1 MMPERSTRRTGGQ
14 SLVEFAL
21 VIGLLLFIVCAAF
34 DAFQVVLTQATVA
47 DAASAAAH
55 QAALLGGDD
64 GPGGM
69 VEQAAQRVLAGGL
82 TTGSGDAVVSVRCEE
97 PCQRYQPIHVRVR
110 FEDARW
116 FPIFSARLQIEREAV
131 RASEKDR
138 SATLSLP

>member
-1 MMPERSTRRTGGQ
+1 MMPARSPRRTSGQ

-69 VEQAAQRVLAGGL
+69 VEHAAQRVLAGGL

-116 FPIFSARLQIEREAV
+116 FPIFSARMLIEREAV

-138 SATLSLP
+138 SATFSLP

>member
-1 MMPERSTRRTGGQ
+1 
-14 SLVEFAL
+14 
-21 VIGLLLFIVCAAF
+21 VI
-34 DAFQVVLTQATVA
+34 
-47 DAASAAAH
+47 
-55 QAALLGGDD
+55 
-64 GPGGM
+64 
-69 VEQAAQRVLAGGL
+69 
-82 TTGSGDAVVSVRCEE
+82 VSVQCEE

>member
-1 MMPERSTRRTGGQ
+1 MMPERSTQRTGGQ

-69 VEQAAQRVLAGGL
+69 VEQAAQRVLSGGL
-82 TTGSGDAVVSVRCEE
+82 TTGSGDVVVSVQCEE

>member
-1 MMPERSTRRTGGQ
+1 MMPERSTQRTGGQ

-47 DAASAAAH
+47 DAASVAAH

-82 TTGSGDAVVSVRCEE
+82 TTDSGVAVVSVRCEDL
-97 PCQRYQPIHVRVR
+97 CQRYQPIHVRVR

-131 RASEKDR
+131 RTSEKDR

>member
-1 MMPERSTRRTGGQ
+1 MMPERATRCTGGQ

-34 DAFQVVLTQATVA
+34 DAFQVVLKQAAVA

-69 VEQAAQRVLAGGL
+69 VEQASRRVLAGGL
-82 TTGSGDAVVSVRCEE
+82 TTGSGDVIVSVQCEE

>member
-1 MMPERSTRRTGGQ
+1 MMRERLTTCAGGQ

-21 VIGLLLFIVCAAF
+21 VIGLLMFIVCTAF
-34 DAFQVVLTQATVA
+34 DAFQMVMTQATVA
-47 DAASAAAH
+47 EAASAAAH

-64 GPGGM
+64 GPEGTI
-69 VEQAAQRVLAGGL
+69 VEAARMVLASGL
-82 TTGSGDAVVSVRCEE
+82 TTQHGSATVSVLCEE

-116 FPIFSARLQIEREAV
+116 FPIFSAHLQIEREAV